1 MQDQTCGGLQG
12 QPPLPTQCDRLL
24 FRPGFPCWELCALGL
39 GWTGLD
45 WTGLAG
51 RRFSGL
57 KCGWAGGQG
66 WSVSALGLVLMTEE
80 NHVHE
85 ALMLLIVKSN
95 A

>member
-12 QPPLPTQCDRLL
+12 QPSLPPSVICCYSDLA
-24 FRPGFPCWELCALGL
+24 FPAGQLCALGL

-51 RRFSGL
+51 SRFSGL

-80 NHVHE
+80 SHVHE
-85 ALMLLIVKSN
+85 AFMLLLVKSN